1 MFSEYGG
8 GARRAPIRLLAVALI
23 GLLAGCVA
31 ATHRQAAELQRAQ
44 GTSRMVLMPLDVEL
58 SHLTAGGLLEPD
70 AEWTEQAKRN
80 MHTAL
85 MEEAR
90 SRKVELIDFDPN
102 RGTPQDREMS
112 LALTHLHR
120 AVGNS
125 ILFHEYNPTFALPSK
140 HGKFDWSLGPEAA
153 AIARSQNADYAMF
166 LFVRD
171 SYTTGGRV
179 ALIAVAAVF
188 GIGLQG
194 GSQVGFASVVDLKT
208 GDIVWF
214 NRMARLSGDLRTPDV
229 AGETV
234 TTLVGDSMK

>member
-1 MFSEYGG
+1 MFSAYGG
-8 GARRAPIRLLAVALI
+8 EARRAPIGLLLVALI

-31 ATHRQAAELQRAQ
+31 ATHRQTAELQRAQ
-44 GTSRMVLMPLDVEL
+44 DTSRMVLMPVDVEL

-90 SRKVELIDFDPN
+90 SRKVELFDFDPI
-102 RGTPQDREMS
+102 RGTPQDRETS
-112 LALTHLHR
+112 LSLVQLHR
-120 AVGNS
+120 AVGSS
-125 ILFHEYNPTFALPSK
+125 ILVHQYIPELALPSK
-140 HGKFDWSLGPEAA
+140 KGKFDWSLGPEAA

-171 SYTTGGRV
+171 SYMTGGRA
-179 ALIAVAAVF
+179 ALIVVAAAF

-214 NRMARLSGDLRTPDV
+214 NRLGRQSGDLRTPEV

-234 TTLVGDSMK
+234 NALVRDSMK

>member
-1 MFSEYGG
+1 MFSAYGG
-8 GARRAPIRLLAVALI
+8 RSWLAPIRLLVVALI
-23 GLLAGCVA
+23 VLLAGCVA
-31 ATHRQAAELQRAQ
+31 TTHRQAVELQRAQ
-44 GTSRMVLMPLDVEL
+44 DTSRMVLMPVDVEL

-102 RGTPQDREMS
+102 RGIPQDRETS
-112 LALTHLHR
+112 LALVHLHR
-120 AVGNS
+120 AVGSS
-125 ILFHEYNPTFALPSK
+125 ILVHQYIPGLALPSK
-140 HGKFDWSLGPEAA
+140 KGKFDWSLGPEAA

-171 SYTTGGRV
+171 SYTTGGRA
-179 ALIAVAAVF
+179 ALIVVAAAF

-214 NRMARLSGDLRTPDV
+214 NRLGRQSGDLRTPEV

-234 TTLVGDSMK
+234 NALVRDSMK